1 VALEGLSVSSL
12 IATLTDWF
20 APWQALYSD
29 SKLLETGVTSVHVV
43 ATLVGGGIAIAADR
57 DNLRTM
63 RAEPHECPQILDEL
77 HATHRPVLIGL
88 AFLFVSG
95 VALAAADVK
104 TFANSP
110 VFLVKLIL
118 VFLLCLNGLFLARTE
133 HLLRRR
139 EFAETEW
146 PDSLDPTP
154 VLCRRLRAASR
165 LSLALWIATAVV
177 GAALTN
183 V

>member
-1 VALEGLSVSSL
+1 MLTSL
-12 IATLTDWF
+12 IATLAHWF
-20 APWQALYSD
+20 APWKALYSD

-43 ATLVGGGIAIAADR
+43 ATLVGGGIAVAADR

-63 RAEPHECPQILDEL
+63 RTEPNECPQILDEL
-77 HATHRPVLIGL
+77 HATHRPVIIGL

-95 VALAAADVK
+95 IALAAADVE
-104 TFANSP
+104 TFAKSP
-110 VFLVKLIL
+110 VFIAKLIL
-118 VFLLCLNGLFLARTE
+118 VFLLCLNGVFLARTE

-139 EFAETEW
+139 AFAETEW
-146 PDSLDPTP
+146 PNSADPTP

-177 GAALTN
+177 GVALTN

>member
-1 VALEGLSVSSL
+1 VALEELMLTSL
-12 IATLTDWF
+12 IATLAHWF
-20 APWQALYSD
+20 APWKALYSD

-43 ATLVGGGIAIAADR
+43 ATLVGGGIAVAADR

-63 RAEPHECPQILDEL
+63 KGKPHECPQILDEL

-95 VALAAADVK
+95 VALAAADID
-104 TFANSP
+104 TFAKSP
-110 VFLVKLIL
+110 VFLAKLIL

-139 EFAETEW
+139 VFAETAW
-146 PDSLDPTP
+146 PDSVDPTP
-154 VLCRRLRAASR
+154 VLCQRLRTASW
-165 LSLALWIATAVV
+165 LSLTLWLATAVIGV
-177 GAALTN
+177 ALQN